1 MNRQSLG
8 KGEFIALFALLM
20 SLTALTI
27 DAMLPALPNISRDLH
42 IDNSNDVQLVISLFI
57 LGTVFGELLFGAF
70 SDAFGR
76 RKTVVAGVAIYLF
89 GTIIAIFAT
98 SLWTLLLGRV
108 LQGFGISGSKIGS
121 RALIRDLYKG
131 EQMAQIMS
139 VIMVMFILV
148 PMMAPFLG
156 QLVML
161 QFGWRAIFVAF
172 LIFALVVVAWF
183 GIRQP
188 ETLAVENRI
197 PLSFANILTSL
208 KLILRHRRV
217 MSYCAVTGFTF
228 GAMLVYLSTSQAMFQ
243 DFYHVVDDFP
253 LYFALLAAGV
263 GASALINSKIVVL
276 YGMHRVSVWALL
288 GIAAGSALLIFVSWL
303 NQGIPP
309 ISLFLFCFMLILFFM
324 GFIFGNINAMSM
336 EWLGGMAGIGNSI
349 VGSLSSLTAVALA
362 VLVGRFY
369 DGNAYP
375 VAFCFFGVAILSL
388 FLLRFARRLPAIS
401 L

>member
-1 MNRQSLG
+1 MDKQSLG

-27 DAMLPALPNISRDLH
+27 DAMLPALPDITRDLR
-42 IDNSNDVQLVISLFI
+42 IENSNNVQLVISLFI

-70 SDAFGR
+70 ADAFGR
-76 RKTVVAGVAIYLF
+76 KKTVVAGVAIYLC
-89 GTIIAIFAT
+89 GTVIAIFAT
-98 SLWTLLLGRV
+98 SLWLLLLGRV

-139 VIMVMFILV
+139 VIMVLFILV

-161 QFGWRAIFVAF
+161 HFGWRAIFVAF
-172 LIFALVVVAWF
+172 LIFALVVVTWF
-183 GIRQP
+183 VIRQP
-188 ETLAVENRI
+188 ETLTLEKRI
-197 PLSFANILTSL
+197 PLSFSNILNSL

-217 MSYCAVTGFTF
+217 MSYCLVTGFTF
-228 GAMLVYLSTSQAMFQ
+228 GAMLVYLSTSQAMFE
-243 DFYHVVDDFP
+243 DFYDVVEDFP

-288 GIAAGSALLIFVSWL
+288 GIAAGSLLLLLVTWL

-309 ISLFLFCFMLILFFM
+309 MPLFLACFMLILFFM

-349 VGSLSSLTAVALA
+349 VGSLSSLTAVGLA

-375 VAFCFFGVAILSL
+375 VALCFFIVALFSL
-388 FLLRFARRLPAIS
+388 WLLRYARRSPAIS